1 MTAIAIAEIYQEI
14 YIPDIVVVT
23 PVNKNK
29 SGIKNGCTNSFN
41 IKVRVKRLLLLASIN
56 TFTNISLHVSSL
68 ITLYDRRGRDRMV
81 IGFTT
86 TCAISAYRH

>member
-1 MTAIAIAEIYQEI
+1 LTVIAIVEICQEI
-14 YIPDIVVVT
+14 YIPGIVVVA

-29 SGIKNGCTNSFN
+29 SGIKKGCTNSLN

-56 TFTNISLHVSSL
+56 TFTNISLYVSSF
-68 ITLYDRRGRDRMV
+68 IAFYDHRGRDRMV